1 MNFGHLE
8 VLHSKFHDP
17 TISNLGDQSGQT
29 NKETN
34 KETNKQTKRQ
44 TDNANYY
51 VDSVGMSLGYSHFSQ
66 PPLYAESCGLE
77 WVIFSSDP
85 NWHMNFEILAFV
97 LRVLSSLN

>member
-29 NKETN
+29 NTQTN
-34 KETNKQTKRQ
+34 KQ

-51 VDSVGMSLGYSHFSQ
+51 VDL
-66 PPLYAESCGLE
+66 ESMDEFKNNLHITFFCHTLTLKTLLPCTYLASR
-77 WVIFSSDP
+77 IP
-85 NWHMNFEILAFV
+85 FEMV
-97 LRVLSSLN
+97 LLLM